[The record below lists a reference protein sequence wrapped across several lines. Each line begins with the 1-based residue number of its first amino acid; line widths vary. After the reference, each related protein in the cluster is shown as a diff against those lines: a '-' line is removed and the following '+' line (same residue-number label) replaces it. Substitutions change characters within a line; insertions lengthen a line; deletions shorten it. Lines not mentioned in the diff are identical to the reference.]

1 MKVTAATV
9 FDLLSRLRANFKMIT
24 DARDYDDDGPFRSE
38 LYSSEQLNSHAIAIA
53 GAHRLQATRTADQL
67 LKTLADNEHT
77 LRETRNLLVTANVY
91 GDPFIAEICQTEAEG
106 IRPRLKSAGWK
117 YQFVLGSLIIGK
129 KHLNHTIH
137 GKLNHL

>member
-9 FDLLSRLRANFKMIT
+9 FDLLSRLRVNFKM
-24 DARDYDDDGPFRSE
+24 
-38 LYSSEQLNSHAIAIA
+38 NSHAIAIA

-67 LKTLADNEHT
+67 VKTLTDNEHT
-77 LRETRNLLVTANVY
+77 LLEVRNLLVTANVY
-91 GDPFIAEICQTEAEG
+91 GNPFIAEIFQTEAEG

-137 GKLNHL
+137 GKLNYL